1 MEGKMQEYQK
11 WKNYEGLE
19 ESLKQELAKL
29 TEEEIN
35 DAFFKNLEF
44 GTGGIRGIMGVGTNR
59 MNIYTLTKA
68 NYGYANFLL
77 KHFKNPQVVI
87 AYDNRKNSN
96 EFALI
101 SARVLGT
108 LGIKTYLFKEITP
121 TPVLSFAIRYL
132 KANGGIVITASHNPP
147 IYNGYKVY
155 NADGSQLNPEFA
167 KEVLDEANK
176 LEDIFSFTPKTKEEL
191 EKEGLIQYLDDE
203 VYNAYLN
210 LVKKL
215 SLNNLK
221 KDNFKIVFTSLHG
234 TSSHLGFKLLKEL
247 GYDVILVEEQSVPD
261 PEFSTVKSPNPENK
275 EAFNYA
281 LRYAKKYNADLC
293 LATDPDADRIG
304 VMYKDNR
311 EYKFLDGN
319 QIGALMLYY
328 LVNNRNDLTN
338 KVMFNTIVTS
348 RLGEE
353 IAKAKG
359 IEVFSTLTGFRYI
372 AEQIKLLEGT
382 DKEFFFGYEESN
394 GYLVA
399 DFVRDKDSLQSM
411 LVMAELTNYYKQQ
424 GMTLSDVLEEIYEK
438 YGYYINETISY
449 TYTGIEGME
458 KINRLM
464 EHFRTF
470 NFSRI
475 NIDRKE
481 DYLYQTVNGEPGLIK
496 LPKSNVLKFYLEDG
510 SWFAL
515 RPSGTEPKIKL
526 YISVRGSER
535 EICANK
541 FKKLKAYLEKIISEV
556 Q

>member
-1 MEGKMQEYQK
+1 MQEYQK